1 MEASNNLLLDQFHS
15 DMLVVLNSGLTENSI
30 VQTSEL
36 IEENTQKVNDI
47 FLNYFASSGLEYIPN
62 PPSGEGE
69 VAESPAL
76 DPVPVAELLSIAEQC
91 PLSGGNAVYRARA
104 MYSNIDPEKTYDN
117 STICLTQGIMYRQQK
132 KQISTS
138 TFRVFPN
145 PAYDQVNINYQIG
158 DDQQADLLI
167 RNSLGQIL
175 QKHVLFGN
183 KKDLNLN
190 IQMLANGIYT
200 VQMVLQKEIIQQE
213 KLVILR

>member
-1 MEASNNLLLDQFHS
+1 
-15 DMLVVLNSGLTENSI
+15 
-30 VQTSEL
+30 
-36 IEENTQKVNDI
+36 
-47 FLNYFASSGLEYIPN
+47 
-62 PPSGEGE
+62 
-69 VAESPAL
+69 
-76 DPVPVAELLSIAEQC
+76 
-91 PLSGGNAVYRARA
+91 
-104 MYSNIDPEKTYDN
+104 
-117 STICLTQGIMYRQQK
+117 MYRQQK